1 MRHEYRGFK
10 VNIAFCCQPLSSSG
24 SMFQRPGVSHLHTR
38 RGGGSGVLARVDVQ
52 RVFEGR
58 ST

>member
-38 RGGGSGVLARVDVQ
+38 WGRSGVLARVDVQ